1 MVQNDKKWCL
11 SISSQWYLIWLWF
24 LVHICK
30 VIISPAFFSVFQ
42 NSDFFYSYVVWQ
54 TEIGN
59 YGSFFAL
66 LHPSPSLK
74 FKISE
79 IWKNEKNAGKIISL
93 HMCTKNH
100 NHMRYCS
107 WDMEWEIK
115 LAVILDLFALLPPN
129 NQKIKILEK

>member
-1 MVQNDKKWCL
+1 MTKNAV
-11 SISSQWYLIWLWF
+11 SHPISSQWYLIWLWF

-30 VIISPAFFSVFQ
+30 VIISTAFFSVFQ
-42 NSDFFYSYVVWQ
+42 KLDFFYSYVLLQ

-115 LAVILDLFALLPPN
+115 LAVILGLFSLLPPN
-129 NQKIKILEK
+129 NPEN

>member
-1 MVQNDKKWCL
+1 MTKNAV
-11 SISSQWYLIWLWF
+11 SHPISSQWYLIWLWF

-30 VIISPAFFSVFQ
+30 VIISTAFFSVFQ
-42 NSDFFYSYVVWQ
+42 KLDFFYSYVLWQ

-93 HMCTKNH
+93 HMGTKNH
-100 NHMRYCS
+100 NHMKYCS

-115 LAVILDLFALLPPN
+115 LAVILGLFSLLPPN
-129 NQKIKILEK
+129 NPEN